1 MRVLFLCVGNS
12 ARSQMAEALLEHR
25 GGDAFEVESAGTNAT
40 ALNPLTV
47 TVLSEIGIDWSGARS
62 KPLTDFLGQ
71 PFDLVVTVCDEAQ
84 EACPIFP
91 GATRQ
96 IHWSFRDPAAVEGP
110 EERRLAAFRT
120 VRDEIDAAI
129 GRRKFLAEAD
139 EAPVHRGL
147 ATRPA

>member
-71 PFDLVVTVCDEAQ
+71 PFDL
-84 EACPIFP
+84 
-91 GATRQ
+91 G
-96 IHWSFRDPAAVEGP
+96 
-110 EERRLAAFRT
+110 
-120 VRDEIDAAI
+120 
-129 GRRKFLAEAD
+129 
-139 EAPVHRGL
+139 
-147 ATRPA
+147 